1 MKMKTSNKMLIVS
14 VAMIILFTV
23 VAIVLQFQTSVE
35 LSSTLITCWY
45 VFWTAEIFSIAG
57 IKVSKVKH
65 NYDSYGEEDI
75 EDEEEAE

>member
-1 MKMKTSNKMLIVS
+1 MKTSNKMLIVS
-14 VAMIILFTV
+14 VSMIVIFTIA
-23 VAIVLQFQTSVE
+23 AIVLQFQTSVE

-65 NYDSYGEEDI
+65 NYNSYGEEDS
-75 EDEEEAE
+75 DEEEITE